1 MTIVNADLGFVLI
14 AVQESAFLPPP
25 TQFDILYGFTDLKI
39 MILMRRMLWL
49 RGFCTCNRP
58 VRCSSLCISPC
69 GIFCLPADHDDYDN
83 AVVDQRNDTND
94 KSYKVDADLL
104 LALTTSPLALSW
116 EFQNYKFNT
125 FHHVLENSNGY
136 FFITNFHQHH
146 HKCQTRILIY
156 PGIRNIKLIA
166 WDQLPQVIISAL
178 SKVASSKPGSRV
190 ITKAMTR
197 HDIRYDNQK
206 W

>member
-1 MTIVNADLGFVLI
+1 
-14 AVQESAFLPPP
+14 
-25 TQFDILYGFTDLKI
+25 
-39 MILMRRMLWL
+39 MLTWALSWL
-49 RGFCTCNRP
+49 QCRSLHFCRLQHSLTSCTASLTWKSSWWWGCWWWGWGFCTCNRP

-69 GIFCLPADHDDYDN
+69 GIFCLPADHDVYYN
-83 AVVDQRNDTND
+83 AVVDQRNDTAD
-94 KSYKVDADLL
+94 KKSYEGDADLL

-116 EFQNYKFNT
+116 EFQNYTFNT

-136 FFITNFHQHH
+136 FFIKNYYQHH
-146 HKCQTRILIY
+146 QKCHTSFLIY
-156 PGIRNIKLIA
+156 LGIRKIKLIA